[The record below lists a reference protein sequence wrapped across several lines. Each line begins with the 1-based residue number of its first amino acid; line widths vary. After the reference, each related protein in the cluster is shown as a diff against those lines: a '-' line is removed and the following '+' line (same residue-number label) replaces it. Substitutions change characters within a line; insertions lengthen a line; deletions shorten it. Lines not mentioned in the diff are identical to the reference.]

1 MIQLKGEKMNEHHK
15 KQIEVIREIEA
26 QVFTAQE
33 AAALLL
39 AGELSRLN
47 DSMDYLKRAA
57 GNIDNTL
64 SRMEGA

>member
-15 KQIEVIREIEA
+15 KQIEVIRESEA
-26 QVFTAQE
+26 LGFTAQE

>member
-26 QVFTAQE
+26 QGFTAQE

-47 DSMDYLKRAA
+47 DSMDYLK
-57 GNIDNTL
+57 
-64 SRMEGA
+64 

>member
-1 MIQLKGEKMNEHHK
+1 MNEHHK

-26 QVFTAQE
+26 QGFTAQE
-33 AAALLL
+33 AAVLLL